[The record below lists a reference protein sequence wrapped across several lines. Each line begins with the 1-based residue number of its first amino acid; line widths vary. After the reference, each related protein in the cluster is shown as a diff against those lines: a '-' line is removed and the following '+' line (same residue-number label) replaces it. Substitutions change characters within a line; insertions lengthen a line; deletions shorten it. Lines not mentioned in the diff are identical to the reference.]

1 MARNGLRPYNN
12 AEITLETWGNITMPG
27 GNKTDKQQSAD
38 ELTFEQALAQLE
50 SIVTAIEQG
59 KIGLQDS
66 IAEYEKG
73 VKLLRRCRAVLAEAE
88 MKIQRLQVTE
98 DGTLTPSPMSP
109 PNTDEE

>member
-1 MARNGLRPYNN
+1 
-12 AEITLETWGNITMPG
+12 MPSG
-27 GNKTDKQQSAD
+27 KQPEKSGPSPD

-73 VKLLRRCRAVLAEAE
+73 VKLLRRCRAVLADAE
-88 MKIQRLQVTE
+88 MKIQHLQVAE
-98 DGTLTPSPMSP
+98 DGTLRAGPGAPAGE
-109 PNTDEE
+109 DEE